1 MTGGGSS
8 RAPSGV
14 SDPLVRSKNARATTM
29 RYVLSALGAF
39 VLHGIVAA
47 LFAFAGLVSSP
58 PTKKDDEPVDVEIVS
73 TSEPEPEEPTPEP
86 EEPPE
91 PEPAPEPEPKKEK
104 PEEPPPEP
112 PEPEPEPPEEPEPED
127 EPTEPEPETPKESS
141 DSEPESM
148 DPVELEGLSMESTVE
163 GGEGPT
169 MKAGQGIEKGRVT
182 DRYVDPSRM
191 DDVETGGGDGEGK
204 GGSDSPGG
212 RAGTGE
218 QGERDAKVVSRERVA
233 PKDYPVEARRRG
245 VEGEVIALLTVDAE
259 GKVVDVEVK
268 QSLGH
273 GLDEL
278 AAEAFR
284 KWRFE
289 PAREN
294 GRAVSSKVRVT
305 HQFDLQR

>member
-1 MTGGGSS
+1 MTSGRSS
-8 RAPSGV
+8 RAPSDV
-14 SDPLVRSKNARATTM
+14 SDPLVRAKNARATTM

-47 LFAFAGLVSSP
+47 LFAFAGLVSP
-58 PTKKDDEPVDVEIVS
+58 PSTKKDDEPVDVEIVS

-86 EEPPE
+86 EEPSE

-104 PEEPPPEP
+104 PEEPPPER
-112 PEPEPEPPEEPEPED
+112 PEPEPPKEPEPED
-127 EPTEPEPETPKESS
+127 EPPEPEREDPEESS
-141 DSEPESM
+141 DPESESM
-148 DPVELEGLSMESTVE
+148 EPVELEGLSMESTVE

-169 MKAGQGIEKGRVT
+169 MKAGKGIEKGRVT
-182 DRYVDPSRM
+182 DRYVDPDRM
-191 DDVETGGGDGEGK
+191 DDVETGGGDGDGR
-204 GGSDSPGG
+204 GGSDSPGE
-212 RAGTGE
+212 RAGRGE
-218 QGERDAKVVSRERVA
+218 QEEREAKVVSRERVA

-245 VEGEVIALLTVDAE
+245 IEGEVIGLLTVDAE
-259 GKVVDVEVK
+259 GKVVDVEIK